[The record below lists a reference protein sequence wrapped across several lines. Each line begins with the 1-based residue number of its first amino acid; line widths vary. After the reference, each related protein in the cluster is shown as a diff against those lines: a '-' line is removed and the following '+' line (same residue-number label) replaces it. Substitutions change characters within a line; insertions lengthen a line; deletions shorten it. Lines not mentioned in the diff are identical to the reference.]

1 MADIT
6 LNPIALLK
14 TVVVITAGVA
24 VGYLIAHK
32 DATGT
37 AERRAAVVER
47 VEAEQQAR
55 QLEAERLEL
64 LPPEE
69 RQRAQ
74 QVQLWGE
81 ERVQR
86 MEQEQAERRAGW
98 ETRTFGEALA
108 DRIPAPAEPERAG
121 EQARNLSQRHNLNG
135 GLCHSTQWALN
146 ANGRQLKRQ
155 ENSGKTPARNSL
167 ATNPMHG

>member
-1 MADIT
+1 MADVT

-14 TVVVITAGVA
+14 TAVVISAAVA

-32 DATGT
+32 DAAGT
-37 AERRAAVVER
+37 AERQGAILER
-47 VEAEQQAR
+47 MEAEQQAR

-64 LPPEE
+64 LPPAE

-86 MEQEQAERRAGW
+86 MEQEQEERRAGW

-121 EQARNLSQRHNLNG
+121 EPAPEPEPAAQRERRVMSFDTMGAERQRAAAQAAREQR
-135 GLCHSTQWALN
+135 
-146 ANGRQLKRQ
+146 
-155 ENSGKTPARNSL
+155 ENTGTEQPSD
-167 ATNPMHG
+167 

>member
-32 DATGT
+32 DAAGT

-47 VEAEQQAR
+47 VEIEQQAR

-81 ERVQR
+81 ERVQQ
-86 MEQEQAERRAGW
+86 MEQERAERRAGW

-108 DRIPAPAEPERAG
+108 DRIPAPAEPDRAG
-121 EQARNLSQRHNLNG
+121 EPAPEPEPPAQPERRVMSFDTMGAERQRAAAQAAREQR
-135 GLCHSTQWALN
+135 
-146 ANGRQLKRQ
+146 
-155 ENSGKTPARNSL
+155 ENTGTEQPSD
-167 ATNPMHG
+167 

>member
-14 TVVVITAGVA
+14 TVVVITAAVS

-32 DATGT
+32 DAAGT
-37 AERRAAVVER
+37 AERQGAILER
-47 VEAEQQAR
+47 MEAEQQAR
-55 QLEAERLEL
+55 QLEAERLKL
-64 LPPEE
+64 LTPEE

-81 ERVQR
+81 ERVQQ
-86 MEQEQAERRAGW
+86 MEQERAERRAGW

-108 DRIPAPAEPERAG
+108 DRIPAPAEPEREG
-121 EQARNLSQRHNLNG
+121 EPAPEPEPAAQPERRVISFDTMGAERQRAAAQAAREQR
-135 GLCHSTQWALN
+135 
-146 ANGRQLKRQ
+146 
-155 ENSGKTPARNSL
+155 ENTGTEQPSD
-167 ATNPMHG
+167 

>member
-14 TVVVITAGVA
+14 TVVVITAAVS

-32 DATGT
+32 DAAGT
-37 AERRAAVVER
+37 AERQGAILER
-47 VEAEQQAR
+47 MEAEQQAR
-55 QLEAERLEL
+55 QLEAERLKL
-64 LPPEE
+64 LTPEE

-81 ERVQR
+81 ERVQQ
-86 MEQEQAERRAGW
+86 MEQERAERRAGW

-108 DRIPAPAEPERAG
+108 DRIPAPAEPEREG
-121 EQARNLSQRHNLNG
+121 EPAPEPEPPAQPERRVISFDTMGAERQRAAAQAAREQR
-135 GLCHSTQWALN
+135 
-146 ANGRQLKRQ
+146 
-155 ENSGKTPARNSL
+155 ENTGTEQPSD
-167 ATNPMHG
+167 

>member
-32 DATGT
+32 DAVGT

-47 VEAEQQAR
+47 VEVEQQAR

-81 ERVQR
+81 ERVQQ
-86 MEQEQAERRAGW
+86 MEQERAERRAGW
-98 ETRTFGEALA
+98 ETRTFGEALG
-108 DRIPAPAEPERAG
+108 DRVPAAPAEPEREPAPAPEPAAQPERRVMSFDTMG
-121 EQARNLSQRHNLNG
+121 AERQRAAAQAAREQR
-135 GLCHSTQWALN
+135 
-146 ANGRQLKRQ
+146 
-155 ENSGKTPARNSL
+155 ENTGTEQPSD
-167 ATNPMHG
+167 

>member
-14 TVVVITAGVA
+14 TVVVITAAVS

-32 DATGT
+32 DAAGT
-37 AERRAAVVER
+37 AERQGAILER
-47 VEAEQQAR
+47 MEAEQQAR

-64 LPPEE
+64 LPPAE
-69 RQRAQ
+69 RQQAQ

-81 ERVQR
+81 ERVQQ
-86 MEQEQAERRAGW
+86 MEQERAERRAGW

-108 DRIPAPAEPERAG
+108 DRIPAPAEPEREG
-121 EQARNLSQRHNLNG
+121 EPASEPEPTAQPERRVISFDTMGAERQRAAAQAAREQR
-135 GLCHSTQWALN
+135 
-146 ANGRQLKRQ
+146 
-155 ENSGKTPARNSL
+155 ENTGTEQPSD
-167 ATNPMHG
+167 

>member
-14 TVVVITAGVA
+14 TVVVITAAVS

-32 DATGT
+32 DAAGT

-47 VEAEQQAR
+47 VEVEQQAR

-64 LPPEE
+64 LAPEE

-81 ERVQR
+81 ERVQQ
-86 MEQEQAERRAGW
+86 MEQERAERRAGW

-108 DRIPAPAEPERAG
+108 DRIPAPAEPEREPAPAPEPAAQPERRVMSFDSMG
-121 EQARNLSQRHNLNG
+121 AERQRAAAQAAREQR
-135 GLCHSTQWALN
+135 
-146 ANGRQLKRQ
+146 
-155 ENSGKTPARNSL
+155 ENTGTEQPSD
-167 ATNPMHG
+167 

>member
-121 EQARNLSQRHNLNG
+121 EPAPEPEPAAQPERRVMSFDTMGAERQRAAAQAAREQR
-135 GLCHSTQWALN
+135 
-146 ANGRQLKRQ
+146 
-155 ENSGKTPARNSL
+155 ENTGTEQPSD
-167 ATNPMHG
+167 

>member
-14 TVVVITAGVA
+14 TVVVITAAVS

-32 DATGT
+32 DAAGT

-47 VEAEQQAR
+47 VEVEQQAR

-64 LPPEE
+64 LAPEE

-81 ERVQR
+81 ERVQQ
-86 MEQEQAERRAGW
+86 MEQERAERRAGW

-108 DRIPAPAEPERAG
+108 DRIPAPAEPEREG
-121 EQARNLSQRHNLNG
+121 EPAPEPEPPAQPERRVMSFDTMGAERQRAAAQAAREQR
-135 GLCHSTQWALN
+135 
-146 ANGRQLKRQ
+146 
-155 ENSGKTPARNSL
+155 ENTGTEQPSD
-167 ATNPMHG
+167 

>member
-14 TVVVITAGVA
+14 TVVVITAAVS

-32 DATGT
+32 DAAGT
-37 AERRAAVVER
+37 AERQGAILER
-47 VEAEQQAR
+47 MEAEQQAR

-64 LPPEE
+64 LPPAE

-81 ERVQR
+81 ERVQQ
-86 MEQEQAERRAGW
+86 MEQERAERRAGW
-98 ETRTFGEALA
+98 ETRTFGEALG
-108 DRIPAPAEPERAG
+108 DRVPAAPAEPEREG
-121 EQARNLSQRHNLNG
+121 EPAPAPEPAAQPERRVMSFDTMGAERQRAAAQAAREQR
-135 GLCHSTQWALN
+135 
-146 ANGRQLKRQ
+146 
-155 ENSGKTPARNSL
+155 ENTGTEQPSD
-167 ATNPMHG
+167 

>member
-14 TVVVITAGVA
+14 TVVVITAAVS

-32 DATGT
+32 DAAGT
-37 AERRAAVVER
+37 AERQGAILER
-47 VEAEQQAR
+47 MEAEQQAR
-55 QLEAERLEL
+55 QLEAERLKL
-64 LPPEE
+64 LTPEE

-81 ERVQR
+81 ERVQQ
-86 MEQEQAERRAGW
+86 MEQERAERRAGW

-108 DRIPAPAEPERAG
+108 DRIPAPAEPEREG
-121 EQARNLSQRHNLNG
+121 EPAPEPEPTAQPERRVISFDTMGAERQRAAAQAAREQR
-135 GLCHSTQWALN
+135 
-146 ANGRQLKRQ
+146 
-155 ENSGKTPARNSL
+155 ENTGTEQPSD
-167 ATNPMHG
+167 

>member
-14 TVVVITAGVA
+14 TVVVITAAVS

-32 DATGT
+32 DAAGK

-47 VEAEQQAR
+47 VEVEQQAR

-64 LPPEE
+64 LAPEE

-81 ERVQR
+81 ERVQQ
-86 MEQEQAERRAGW
+86 MEQERAERRAGW

-108 DRIPAPAEPERAG
+108 DRIPAPAEPEREG
-121 EQARNLSQRHNLNG
+121 EPAPEPEPPAQPERRVMSFDTMGAERQRAAAQAAREQR
-135 GLCHSTQWALN
+135 
-146 ANGRQLKRQ
+146 
-155 ENSGKTPARNSL
+155 ENTGTEQPSD
-167 ATNPMHG
+167 

>member
-14 TVVVITAGVA
+14 TVVVITAAVS

-32 DATGT
+32 DAAGT
-37 AERRAAVVER
+37 AERQGAILER
-47 VEAEQQAR
+47 MEAEQQAR

-64 LPPEE
+64 LPPAE

-81 ERVQR
+81 ERVQQ
-86 MEQEQAERRAGW
+86 MEQERAERRAGW
-98 ETRTFGEALA
+98 ETRTFGEALG
-108 DRIPAPAEPERAG
+108 DRVPAAQPERRVMSFDTMGAERQRAAAQAAR
-121 EQARNLSQRHNLNG
+121 EQR
-135 GLCHSTQWALN
+135 
-146 ANGRQLKRQ
+146 
-155 ENSGKTPARNSL
+155 ENTGTEQPSD
-167 ATNPMHG
+167 

>member
-14 TVVVITAGVA
+14 TVVVITAAVS

-32 DATGT
+32 DAAGT

-47 VEAEQQAR
+47 VEVEQQAR

-64 LPPEE
+64 LAPEE

-81 ERVQR
+81 ERVQQ
-86 MEQEQAERRAGW
+86 MEQERAERRAGW

-108 DRIPAPAEPERAG
+108 DRIPAPAEPEREPPPAPEPAAQPERRVMSFDSMG
-121 EQARNLSQRHNLNG
+121 AERQRAAAQAAREQR
-135 GLCHSTQWALN
+135 
-146 ANGRQLKRQ
+146 
-155 ENSGKTPARNSL
+155 ENTGTEQPSD
-167 ATNPMHG
+167 

>member
-121 EQARNLSQRHNLNG
+121 EPAAQPERRVMSFDTMGAERQRAAAQAAREQR
-135 GLCHSTQWALN
+135 
-146 ANGRQLKRQ
+146 
-155 ENSGKTPARNSL
+155 ENTGTEQPSD
-167 ATNPMHG
+167 

>member
-1 MADIT
+1 MADVT

-14 TVVVITAGVA
+14 TAVVISAAVA

-32 DATGT
+32 DAAGT
-37 AERRAAVVER
+37 AERQGAILER
-47 VEAEQQAR
+47 MEAEQQAR

-64 LPPEE
+64 LPPAE

-74 QVQLWGE
+74 QAQLWGE

-86 MEQEQAERRAGW
+86 MEQEQEERRAGW

-121 EQARNLSQRHNLNG
+121 EPAPEPEPAAQPERRVMSFDTMGAERQRAAAQAAREQR
-135 GLCHSTQWALN
+135 
-146 ANGRQLKRQ
+146 
-155 ENSGKTPARNSL
+155 ENTGTEQPSD
-167 ATNPMHG
+167 

>member
-14 TVVVITAGVA
+14 TVVVITAAVS

-32 DATGT
+32 DAAGT

-47 VEAEQQAR
+47 VEVEQQAR

-81 ERVQR
+81 ERVQQ
-86 MEQEQAERRAGW
+86 MEQERAERRAGW

-108 DRIPAPAEPERAG
+108 DRIPAPAEPDRAG
-121 EQARNLSQRHNLNG
+121 EPAPAPEPAAQPERRVMSFDTMGAERQRAAAQAAREQR
-135 GLCHSTQWALN
+135 
-146 ANGRQLKRQ
+146 
-155 ENSGKTPARNSL
+155 ENTGTEQPSD
-167 ATNPMHG
+167 